1 VKIISANGSVE
12 EIRSLI
18 HRIRPA
24 AWRQDYPTAVD
35 IDELFQDLAMV
46 ERSRIWRTGQ
56 GEPCAYAFVH
66 FPYNNLTLE
75 AAEAC
80 WTDEWE
86 DEAIDW
92 AEAQMR
98 THYGAGL
105 AEQTLDG
112 NCRGDDGRMNRFFE
126 RHGFRKDDLESLTF
140 ALEMS
145 EEPAPPMLPEGF
157 TLRPLRPESE
167 LEEVVALHRAAHGT
181 DNFTLEERLAI
192 MGSAEYIA
200 ELDLVA
206 VTPDGRLAGNCI
218 GGVSEAGGA
227 EGYTDPVVVHPNYQG
242 KGVAKALIRA
252 GLGGLFTRGVR
263 RVQFGTSS
271 SNIAMQR
278 VASALGFTCVARR
291 TWYSKQLD
299 R

>member
-1 VKIISANGSVE
+1 MESETINGSAE
-12 EIRSLI
+12 TIKNLI
-18 HRIRPA
+18 HCIRPA
-24 AWRQDYPTAVD
+24 AWRQDYPTDVD
-35 IDELFQDLAMV
+35 IDELFQDPAMA
-46 ERSRIWRTGQ
+46 ERSRIWRTSQ

-75 AAEAC
+75 TGEIF

-86 DEAIDW
+86 DEAADW

-98 THYGAGL
+98 AHYGADL
-105 AEQTLDG
+105 VNQTLDG
-112 NCRGDDGRMNRFFE
+112 NCRGEDGRMTRFFE
-126 RHGFRKDDLESLTF
+126 HHGFMKDDLESLTF
-140 ALEMS
+140 ALELR
-145 EEPAPPMLPEGF
+145 EEPAAPALPEGF

-200 ELDLVA
+200 ELDLVVA
-206 VTPDGRLAGNCI
+206 APDGRLVGNCI
-218 GGVSEAGGA
+218 GGVSEAGGV

-242 KGVAKALIRA
+242 KGVAKALIQA

-263 RVQFGTSS
+263 RVQLGTSS

-278 VASALGFTCVARR
+278 VADALGFACVARS
-291 TWYSKQLD
+291 TWFSKHLD
-299 R
+299 I

>member
-1 VKIISANGSVE
+1 MESMTINDSVE
-12 EIRSLI
+12 TIINLI

-24 AWRQDYPTAVD
+24 AWRQDYPTDVD
-35 IDELFQDLAMV
+35 IDELFQDPAMA
-46 ERSRIWRTGQ
+46 ERSRVWRTGQ

-98 THYGAGL
+98 AHYGTDL
-105 AEQTLDG
+105 VNQTLDG
-112 NCRGDDGRMNRFFE
+112 NCRGEDDRMNRFFL
-126 RHGFRKDDLESLTF
+126 RHGFRKDELESLTF
-140 ALEMS
+140 ALELS
-145 EEPAPPMLPEGF
+145 EPPATPALPEGF

-181 DNFTLEERLAI
+181 DIFTLEERLAI

-200 ELDLVA
+200 ELDLVVA
-206 VTPDGRLAGNCI
+206 APDGRLVGNCI

-227 EGYTDPVVVHPNYQG
+227 AGYTDPVVVHPNYQG
-242 KGVAKALIRA
+242 KGVAKALIQA

-263 RVQFGTSS
+263 RVQLGTSS

-278 VASALGFTCVARR
+278 VADALGFACVARS
-291 TWYSKQLD
+291 TWFSKHLD
-299 R
+299 I